1 MPALAPALK
10 PGELL
15 VAWTWGV
22 AVGSVVVVVVVAAG
36 VELVGNPVDKI
47 VDRIVDEIALVDEDL
62 DALADE
68 GEAAP
73 SEMLK

>member
-22 AVGSVVVVVVVAAG
+22 AVGSVVVVVVAAG

>member
-22 AVGSVVVVVVVAAG
+22 AVGSVVGVVVAAG